1 LLLDILSFNQVFT
14 YVIKVEVQAKNCA
27 WYTKSKNCILHLFKL
42 LMHAPQQLCV
52 PDKADITLVQA
63 EMEEKMKLKQT
74 LESID
79 ALYIITPPVKTQ

>member
-1 LLLDILSFNQVFT
+1 
-14 YVIKVEVQAKNCA
+14 
-27 WYTKSKNCILHLFKL
+27 
-42 LMHAPQQLCV
+42 MHAPQQLCV